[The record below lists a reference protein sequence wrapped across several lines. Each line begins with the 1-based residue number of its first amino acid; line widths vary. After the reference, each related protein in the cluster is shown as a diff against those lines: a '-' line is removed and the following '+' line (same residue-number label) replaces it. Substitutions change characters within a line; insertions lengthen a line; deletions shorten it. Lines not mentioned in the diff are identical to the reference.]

1 LIGQRIQLYQPF
13 NLIPFVI
20 KMAIQI
26 RQHDH
31 RIASEARRRQPG
43 AGRSRPDYIRHLFK
57 GRVKPEELVFF
68 FSQLALMLEIQMPLR
83 SALENIGIQT
93 TNLTF
98 KAALQ
103 AVIIQ
108 IEEGRQ
114 LSHALGHHPTL
125 FKPLYV
131 SMIKAGETGGYLK
144 EILDRIV
151 EMEEKRLALIRQ
163 IKTALT
169 YPLFLCVL
177 SMVTVGFIMV
187 AVLPKFVVLFE
198 GKEHILPWT
207 TRFLIAA
214 SHSLRAYGWV
224 YLIAGMTLAVALP
237 LYKSSE
243 HGQAVIDRLLV
254 SGPWIAGI
262 ANKIYTCELMRT
274 LGSLMASRV
283 SMLEALEVTRGT
295 TANRHFRNFID
306 RIIVHVQ
313 QGGKFS
319 QPLAGFR
326 YIPAPVKQMVATGEE
341 TGNLPKVLLRLATFY
356 DGELERSL
364 KAIAAKIEP
373 LALLV
378 RNRGADRHIGDSSHL
393 QIIPG
398 AALTLNSL

>member
-1 LIGQRIQLYQPF
+1 
-13 NLIPFVI
+13 
-20 KMAIQI
+20 MAIQI
-26 RQHDH
+26 KQNGQRAAAKTG
-31 RIASEARRRQPG
+31 RKQPG
-43 AGRSRPDYIRHLFK
+43 AGRSRPNYIWQRLK

-68 FSQLALMLEIQMPLR
+68 FSQLSLMLEIQMPLR

-93 TNLTF
+93 NNLIF
-98 KAALQ
+98 KTAVQ
-103 AVIIQ
+103 AVIVE

-114 LSHALGHHPTL
+114 LSHALGHHPAL

-169 YPLFLCVL
+169 YPLFLCIL
-177 SMVTVGFIMV
+177 SMATVGFIMV

-207 TRFLIAA
+207 TRFLIAT
-214 SHSLRAYGWV
+214 SHSLREYGWV
-224 YLIAGMTLAVALP
+224 YLIAGLGLAVLLP
-237 LYKSSE
+237 YYKNSE

-254 SGPWIAGI
+254 SGPWIARI

-283 SMLEALEVTRGT
+283 SMLEALEVTRET
-295 TANRHFRNFID
+295 TSNRHFRNFID
-306 RIIVHVQ
+306 QIVVHVQ

-319 QPLAGFR
+319 RPLADFPF
-326 YIPAPVKQMVATGEE
+326 IPPPVKQMVATGEE

-356 DGELERSL
+356 DGELERNL
-364 KAIAAKIEP
+364 KAMAAKIEP

-378 RNRGADRHIGDSSHL
+378 MGGIVGLIVTSVILPIFKLS
-393 QIIPG
+393 Q
-398 AALTLNSL
+398 ALH

>member
-1 LIGQRIQLYQPF
+1 
-13 NLIPFVI
+13 
-20 KMAIQI
+20 MAIQI
-26 RQHDH
+26 KQNDH
-31 RIASEARRRQPG
+31 RAAPKTRQKQPG
-43 AGRSRPDYIRHLFK
+43 ADRSLANYIRQRLK

-68 FSQLALMLEIQMPLR
+68 FSQLSLMLEIQMPLR

-93 TNLTF
+93 NNPIF
-98 KAALQ
+98 KAAVQ
-103 AVIIQ
+103 AVIMD

-114 LSHALGHHPTL
+114 LSDALGHHPAL

-169 YPLFLCVL
+169 YPLFLCIL

-207 TRFLIAA
+207 TRLLIAT
-214 SHSLRAYGWV
+214 SHSLREYGWV
-224 YLIAGMTLAVALP
+224 YLIAGAGLAVLLP
-237 LYKSSE
+237 YYKNSE
-243 HGQAVIDRLLV
+243 QGQALIDRLLV
-254 SGPWIAGI
+254 SGPWIARI

-283 SMLEALEVTRGT
+283 SMLEALEVTRET
-295 TANRHFRNFID
+295 TGNRYFRNFID
-306 RIIVHVQ
+306 QIVAHVQ

-319 QPLAGFR
+319 QPLADFPF
-326 YIPAPVKQMVATGEE
+326 IPPPVKQMVATGEE

-356 DGELERSL
+356 DGELDRNL
-364 KAIAAKIEP
+364 KALAAKIEP

-378 RNRGADRHIGDSSHL
+378 IGGIVGLIVTSVILPIFKLS
-393 QIIPG
+393 Q
-398 AALTLNSL
+398 ALH

>member
-1 LIGQRIQLYQPF
+1 
-13 NLIPFVI
+13 
-20 KMAIQI
+20 MAIQI
-26 RQHDH
+26 KQNDQR
-31 RIASEARRRQPG
+31 AAAKTGRRTPG
-43 AGRSRPDYIRHLFK
+43 AGRSLPDYIRQRLK

-68 FSQLALMLEIQMPLR
+68 FSQLSLMLEIQMPLR

-93 TNLTF
+93 NNLIF
-98 KAALQ
+98 KTAVQ
-103 AVIIQ
+103 AVITE

-114 LSHALGHHPTL
+114 LSYALGHHPAL

-151 EMEEKRLALIRQ
+151 EMEEKRLVLIRQ

-214 SHSLRAYGWV
+214 SHSLREYGWV
-224 YLIAGMTLAVALP
+224 YLIAGAGLAVLLP
-237 LYKSSE
+237 YYKNSDQ
-243 HGQAVIDRLLV
+243 GQAVIDRLLV
-254 SGPWIAGI
+254 SGPWISRI

-283 SMLEALEVTRGT
+283 SMLEALEVTRET
-295 TANRHFRNFID
+295 TGNRHFRKFID
-306 RIIVHVQ
+306 QIAAHVQ

-319 QPLAGFR
+319 QPLADFPF
-326 YIPAPVKQMVATGEE
+326 IPAPVKQMVATGEE

-356 DGELERSL
+356 DGELERNL
-364 KAIAAKIEP
+364 KAVAAKIEP

-378 RNRGADRHIGDSSHL
+378 MGGIVG
-393 QIIPG
+393 IIVTSVILPIFKLSQ
-398 AALTLNSL
+398 ALH